1 LQKISTI
8 ADELP
13 LDVTGRSIVIPQEN
27 GERVRAR
34 VVEIIDEGLIDPTRD
49 KAYLDSLS
57 TQEREDFI
65 ARHTKFRLQYE
76 KSTIEEI
83 MSYQQIM
90 DHLDEDQKS
99 ERVWKFRRIS
109 GHEGPL
115 TKNKDKSYNGSSY
128 NVMIEWEN
136 GEVTTEPLDVIAGDD
151 PITCAIY
158 ARENDLQIVYGMKV
172 SIHPRENLIYGCMR
186 KMVYMST

>member
-1 LQKISTI
+1 
-8 ADELP
+8 
-13 LDVTGRSIVIPQEN
+13 
-27 GERVRAR
+27 
-34 VVEIIDEGLIDPTRD
+34 
-49 KAYLDSLS
+49 
-57 TQEREDFI
+57 
-65 ARHTKFRLQYE
+65 
-76 KSTIEEI
+76 

-99 ERVWKFRRIS
+99 ERVWKFCRIS

-136 GEVTTEPLDVIAGDD
+136 GEVLTTEPLDVIAGDD

-158 ARENDLQIVYGMKV
+158 ARENDLLDKPGWK
-172 SIHPRENLIYGCMR
+172 RFR
-186 KMVYMST
+186 KLARRQKKLFRMANQAKL